1 MGLWVLSEVVE
12 QRVDWACIMPVVFCL
27 SLHKWIWLFQ
37 NTEGTM
43 SEVGLFPELFEAIV
57 ELAEEVEE
65 ERG

>member
-1 MGLWVLSEVVE
+1 MGLWVLPEMVE
-12 QRVDWACIMPVVFCL
+12 QRVDGARIVPVVFCL
-27 SLHKWIWLFQ
+27 SLHKRIWLFQ
-37 NTEGTM
+37 NKEGTM